1 VCKKNSITSIM
12 HLAVKQCMTF
22 NVIKAIK
29 ITTKNETKYAALMFK
44 RAKRLHIR
52 IVIGVSLP

>member
-1 VCKKNSITSIM
+1 M